1 MRSRTPLGTEFLR
14 LARLALPLAAVQAG
28 NQLMGVVDT
37 AVIGRLGPTHLGGVG
52 LGNGIFFALSTLGIG
67 TMLGLDPLISQ
78 AMGAGEPERARR
90 LLWQGVW
97 LAALVTVAITLPM
110 AIAPS
115 FLVPFGIEEEVAE
128 IARTYLLVRLPGV
141 FPFLLFFGLR
151 SYLQA
156 LGATRALV
164 VAMIVCN
171 VVNAAADILLVFGGE
186 MLPRGAGPLRS
197 IPALGVRGAA
207 LATNLC
213 LALQVGILVSAIRL
227 LPGRGPVSRRPHGP
241 DLRGAL
247 RVGVPVG
254 LQMTA
259 EVAIFALAG
268 LLAGRMG
275 SEALAAHQISLTL
288 ASFTFTVAVGIA
300 SAASVRVGWG
310 IGAGDMPSVRRAGY
324 LAIALGGGVM
334 ALGGLAFLLVPGALA
349 SLLTND
355 PTTIANARPILAV
368 AALFAVSDGVQAV
381 GAGVLRGA
389 GDTRFAFLANLVGH
403 WVISLPLC
411 LWLSER
417 FGVSGIW
424 LGLAVGLTV
433 VAALLVL
440 RFRHLTGRPIQRL
453 ATA

>member
-1 MRSRTPLGTEFLR
+1 
-14 LARLALPLAAVQAG
+14 
-28 NQLMGVVDT
+28 
-37 AVIGRLGPTHLGGVG
+37 
-52 LGNGIFFALSTLGIG
+52 
-67 TMLGLDPLISQ
+67 
-78 AMGAGEPERARR
+78 
-90 LLWQGVW
+90 
-97 LAALVTVAITLPM
+97 
-110 AIAPS
+110 
-115 FLVPFGIEEEVAE
+115 
-128 IARTYLLVRLPGV
+128 
-141 FPFLLFFGLR
+141 
-151 SYLQA
+151 
-156 LGATRALV
+156 
-164 VAMIVCN
+164 
-171 VVNAAADILLVFGGE
+171 

-440 RFRHLTGRPIQRL
+440 RFRHLTGRPIQRI